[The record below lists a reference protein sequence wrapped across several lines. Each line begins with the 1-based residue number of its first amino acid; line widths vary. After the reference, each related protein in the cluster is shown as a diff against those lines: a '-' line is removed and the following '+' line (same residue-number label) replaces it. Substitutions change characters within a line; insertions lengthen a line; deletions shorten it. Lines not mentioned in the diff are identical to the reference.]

1 MEDLLDIKLPGDPG
15 FEERAAGLLKLRAE
29 TLSRHGWRFE
39 EKAGPRG
46 IYYEGHGPRG
56 MRIMAQQCPTKE
68 AALTEAIN
76 HAFRL
81 HL

>member
-1 MEDLLDIKLPGDPG
+1 MKDLLNIKFPGDPG
-15 FEERAAGLLKLRAE
+15 FEEWASSQLQRLAE
-29 TLSRHGWRFE
+29 ILSRRGWRFE

-56 MRIMAQQCPTKE
+56 MRIMGEQRPTK
-68 AALTEAIN
+68 ADALTEAFN

-81 HL
+81 HH